1 MELDVLLPGELVA
14 YASVS
19 GAGWTTDKRAEASV
33 TAVDVDVDV
42 DADDV
47 LATPESMPF
56 DDDDVAATP

>member
-1 MELDVLLPGELVA
+1 ML
-14 YASVS
+14 

-56 DDDDVAATP
+56 DDDDVAAATP